1 METTGT
7 GRAIACGESIGLSRA
22 VGILA
27 AAPDGLT
34 RNEYFTLVFREY
46 EVANAEYGRM
56 ADEAIRRLCGTEK
69 EDQVCTR

>member
-34 RNEYFTLVFREY
+34 RSEYFTLVFREY

-56 ADEAIRRLCGTEK
+56 E
-69 EDQVCTR
+69 ED